1 MQRSLP
7 PNISIPHIWDHLG
20 DGGKDDAMQYVIC
33 DLQYIVYIYM
43 LCRYIIYNTAEV
55 YPMFIYFVYV
65 NSTSTIRRRSWSC
78 HRRPG
83 AADNSSCRPKLKLS
97 GFQDLPEL
105 FSKVYSPVST
115 CIIHLYNIYIYICM
129 ERERERERQRD
140 RERKIWKL
148 KWNQATIQHSRG
160 AKHPATRP
168 WDRAQQ
174 ARPGVLS
181 SSTLAEAGKVL
192 KSSYSF
198 FLTKKCHVSPNWRGL
213 LMNDGKIIE
222 LNEGVLSDQ
231 ILILQTPPLAGSTFV
246 RPRADSLASRNP
258 KS

>member
-1 MQRSLP
+1 MYYHMQRSLP
-7 PNISIPHIWDHLG
+7 PNISIPHIGDHLG
-20 DGGKDDAMQYVIC
+20 DGVKDDAMQYVIC

-65 NSTSTIRRRSWSC
+65 NCTSYTCVFASFSANAANGVTIRRQSWSC

-115 CIIHLYNIYIYICM
+115 CIIHIYIAYMYAYIYIYILHTYIYIYILLIIII
-129 ERERERERQRD
+129 ERERGKSGSSSGIRQPSNTPVVQNTH
-140 RERKIWKL
+140 E
-148 KWNQATIQHSRG
+148 A
-160 AKHPATRP
+160 

-192 KSSYSF
+192 KSSG
-198 FLTKKCHVSPNWRGL
+198 PIR
-213 LMNDGKIIE
+213 
-222 LNEGVLSDQ
+222 
-231 ILILQTPPLAGSTFV
+231 STWQKM
-246 RPRADSLASRNP
+246 PC
-258 KS
+258 

>member
-1 MQRSLP
+1 
-7 PNISIPHIWDHLG
+7 
-20 DGGKDDAMQYVIC
+20 MQYVIC

-115 CIIHLYNIYIYICM
+115 CIIHLYNIYICI
-129 ERERERERQRD
+129 ERERETERG
-140 RERKIWKL
+140 K
-148 KWNQATIQHSRG
+148 SG
-160 AKHPATRP
+160 
-168 WDRAQQ
+168 
-174 ARPGVLS
+174 S
-181 SSTLAEAGKVL
+181 SSGIRQPSNTPVVQNTQPRGLGQSPAGEARSTLLLNPGRGRKGLEVFLFVL
-192 KSSYSF
+192 PD
-198 FLTKKCHVSPNWRGL
+198 KKCHVSPN
-213 LMNDGKIIE
+213 
-222 LNEGVLSDQ
+222 
-231 ILILQTPPLAGSTFV
+231 
-246 RPRADSLASRNP
+246 
-258 KS
+258 

>member
-1 MQRSLP
+1 
-7 PNISIPHIWDHLG
+7 
-20 DGGKDDAMQYVIC
+20 
-33 DLQYIVYIYM
+33 M

-115 CIIHLYNIYIYICM
+115 CIIHLYNIYIYM
-129 ERERERERQRD
+129 YGERERQR
-140 RERKIWKL
+140 EENL
-148 KWNQATIQHSRG
+148 EAQVESGN
-160 AKHPATRP
+160 HPTLPWCKTPSHEA

-198 FLTKKCHVSPNWRGL
+198 FLTKNAMLVPTEEVC
-213 LMNDGKIIE
+213 
-222 LNEGVLSDQ
+222 
-231 ILILQTPPLAGSTFV
+231 
-246 RPRADSLASRNP
+246 
-258 KS
+258 